1 MKKIFV
7 AIALFAAL
15 PLFAKYKVKQKS
27 FEPIAVRDVH
37 AIAGRYVGIEHEFE
51 IELSVD
57 ANGKVSG
64 VLERNAVKTPLEG
77 LVIDGAEL
85 RSNIVRARFG
95 DRVLNG
101 DHRFGLLLSEP
112 RVVEHD
118 GQSLNQFF
126 CRKW

>member
-7 AIALFAAL
+7 AIALVAAL
-15 PLFAKYKVKQKS
+15 PLLAKYKVKHKS
-27 FEPIAVRDVH
+27 FEPIAVRDAQ

-57 ANGKVSG
+57 ANGKVTG
-64 VLERNAVKTPLEG
+64 VLEKNGVKTPLRD

-85 RSNIVRARFG
+85 RSNQVRAQFG
-95 DRVLNG
+95 DRIVNE
-101 DHRFGLLLSEP
+101 DRRFGLLLSEP
-112 RVVEHD
+112 RVEYD
-118 GQSLNQFF
+118 GQSFEHLF